1 MEGEKFCRGGGGG
14 GGGGGGLVCYDR
26 TSGRRG

>member
-1 MEGEKFCRGGGGG
+1 MEGEKFCRGGGG